1 MSVSS
6 VSSGQNVNQAAF
18 QQRKADF
25 TSLQNSLQG
34 GDLTGA
40 QQAFSAFQQ
49 DVQGS
54 GNGSKLA
61 NDPKYQTLQT
71 ALQNGD
77 LSGAQQAFSAL
88 QQDMQAHKGHH
99 HGHGGGKPADGD
111 GTAAAPAADA
121 SGTNPAT
128 DLNAQIQAAQAAA
141 TSPAA
146 AVQPPGAFVN
156 VTT

>member
-61 NDPKYQTLQT
+61 NDPNYQTLQT

-111 GTAAAPAADA
+111 GTAAAPA
-121 SGTNPAT
+121 T